1 MAILIKLKLMQGDRS
16 SVILMMEIRHSY
28 KVKSHAYAGGKV
40 ARGRLR
46 RGAHLSLTTRG
57 LLSQSVGCATG
68 VYGAD
73 YMSGRQGLRRTWS
86 M

>member
-1 MAILIKLKLMQGDRS
+1 MYGDRS
-16 SVILMMEIRHSY
+16 SVILMTELRHSY
-28 KVKSHAYAGGKV
+28 KVKSHAYILGKV

-46 RGAHLSLTTRG
+46 RGAYLSRATRG
-57 LLSQSVGCATG
+57 LLSESVGCATG